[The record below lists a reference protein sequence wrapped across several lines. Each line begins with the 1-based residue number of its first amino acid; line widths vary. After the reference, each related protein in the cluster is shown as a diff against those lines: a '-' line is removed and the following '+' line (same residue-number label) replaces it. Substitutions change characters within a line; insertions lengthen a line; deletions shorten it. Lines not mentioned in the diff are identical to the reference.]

1 MTTQSEENGVT
12 AVDPA
17 RVKEDESDRESKDEE
32 RISVFC
38 RRVIELGKDEPGFPF
53 SDLAFCRAAFGLL
66 LAEDPDG
73 FAHKEACLARH
84 GDFEAVVNCWNGF
97 EL

>member
-1 MTTQSEENGVT
+1 MTTQPEQNG
-12 AVDPA
+12 AAPADPA
-17 RVKEDESDRESKDEE
+17 RAKEDEGDRESKEDE

-53 SDLAFCRAAFGLL
+53 SDLAFCRGAYALL

-73 FAHKEACLARH
+73 FAYEEACLARH
-84 GDFEAVVNCWNGF
+84 DDFGAVVDCWNGF
-97 EL
+97 EP